1 MIEQFVEFIMSP
13 EVPVLGILF
22 LALLVNFTENVF
34 PPIPGDTMLLVLG
47 TLVGIGKV
55 DFFSMLVASTIGST
69 LGFIFMFW
77 LGKLFGN
84 KVIETNRFKFL
95 SEETLRK
102 PEDWFKKYGYWL
114 IVANRFLSGTRAVI
128 SFFAGISHLRF
139 ARTVVL
145 SVISSLVWN
154 AFILLLGVEFG
165 HNWELASDYVSEY
178 GRVILFVIIAL
189 LAVWGLYLLIKAHRK
204 PSAK

>member
-1 MIEQFVEFIMSP
+1 MSP

-22 LALLVNFTENVF
+22 LTLLVNFSENVF
-34 PPIPGDTMLLVLG
+34 PPIPGDTMLLALG
-47 TLVGIGKV
+47 TLIGIGKV
-55 DFFSMLVASTIGST
+55 DFVTMLIAATVGST

-84 KVIETNRFKFL
+84 KVIETNRFRFL

-139 ARTVVL
+139 GRTVVL

-154 AFILLLGVEFG
+154 SLVLLLGVEFG
-165 HNWELASDYVSEY
+165 QNWHLANDYISEY
-178 GRVILFVIIAL
+178 GRIILVVIVAL
-189 LAVWGLYLLIKAHRK
+189 VAIWGIYMLVKSRRK
-204 PSAK
+204 PTV

>member
-1 MIEQFVEFIMSP
+1 MIEQFVDFIMSP

-22 LALLVNFTENVF
+22 LTLLVNFSENVF
-34 PPIPGDTMLLVLG
+34 PPIPGDTMLLALG
-47 TLVGIGKV
+47 TLIGIGKV
-55 DFFSMLVASTIGST
+55 DFVTMLIAATVGST

-84 KVIETNRFKFL
+84 KVIETNRFRFL

-139 ARTVVL
+139 GRTVVL

-154 AFILLLGVEFG
+154 SLVLLLGVEFG
-165 HNWELASDYVSEY
+165 QNWHLANDYISEY
-178 GRVILFVIIAL
+178 GRIILVVIVAL
-189 LAVWGLYLLIKAHRK
+189 VAIWGIYMLVKSRRK
-204 PSAK
+204 PTV

>member
-1 MIEQFVEFIMSP
+1 MIEQFVDFIMSP

-22 LALLVNFTENVF
+22 LTLLVNFSENVF

-47 TLVGIGKV
+47 TLIGIGKV
-55 DFFSMLVASTIGST
+55 DFVTMLIASTAGST

-95 SEETLRK
+95 SEQTLRK

-139 ARTVVL
+139 GRTVLL
-145 SVISSLVWN
+145 SVVSSLVWN
-154 AFILLLGVEFG
+154 TLVLLLGVEFG
-165 HNWELASDYVSEY
+165 QKWHLANEYISEY
-178 GRVILFVIIAL
+178 GRVILFVIIAIV
-189 LAVWGLYLLIKAHRK
+189 AIWALYRLVVKFRNK
-204 PSAK
+204 TN